1 MDPRLRI
8 HGEHHGEGGKHVP
21 SACPSAKTEREGE
34 GGGKRGEAVGKEA
47 AQGAG
52 AASWCWLRRRRGGGA
67 RSGER
72 TRGGSAERGRS
83 PKGSRGSEI
92 TVVVRSPVKRLL
104 TWASVPA
111 RPSARRA
118 TCGSKVS
125 GSTRSCRI
133 SVRPSVIRF
142 SSSESRLVPPV
153 LPDCSFRLWV
163 RARSLCTERR
173 RRRRWEEG
181 GSNRWKK
188 KKNRAPLYCGWL
200 IRSLASSEESGID
213 KVTWYRG
220 FFLLFLSRSSRLLV
234 SRAYSRGVR
243 FGISDRCQ
251 WSTPVNKRAPFD
263 AHVFEIEDQKW
274 GYHVLS
280 GRNYVSTPSESGNY
294 PGSSV
299 FFDVYAKTV
308 SFRVSSWKSVG
319 ERGRKIRSR

>member
-21 SACPSAKTEREGE
+21 STCPSAKTERER
-34 GGGKRGEAVGKEA
+34 GGKRGEAVGKEA

-163 RARSLCTERR
+163 RARSLCTEGGGGGGKKVDRIGERR
-173 RRRRWEEG
+173 RRIEPR
-181 GSNRWKK
+181 
-188 KKNRAPLYCGWL
+188 YCGWL

-220 FFLLFLSRSSRLLV
+220 FSLFLSRSSRLLV

>member
-21 SACPSAKTEREGE
+21 SACPSAKTERER
-34 GGGKRGEAVGKEA
+34 GGKRGEAVGKEA

-163 RARSLCTERR
+163 RARSLCTEGGGGGGKKVDRIGERR
-173 RRRRWEEG
+173 RRIEPR
-181 GSNRWKK
+181 
-188 KKNRAPLYCGWL
+188 YCGWL

-220 FFLLFLSRSSRLLV
+220 FSLFLSRSSRLLV

>member
-21 SACPSAKTEREGE
+21 SACPSAKTERER
-34 GGGKRGEAVGKEA
+34 GGKRGEAVGKEA

-200 IRSLASSEESGID
+200 IRSLASSEESGLI
-213 KVTWYRG
+213 KWRG
-220 FFLLFLSRSSRLLV
+220 TVDFHYFFRVPRDFLWVVRTVEVFDSV
-234 SRAYSRGVR
+234 SV
-243 FGISDRCQ
+243 IVVSDRRP
-251 WSTPVNKRAPFD
+251 WTSEHLSTRTSSKSRIKSEDIMCSVDETTFQRRVNRAIILDLPCSLTCTR
-263 AHVFEIEDQKW
+263 KP
-274 GYHVLS
+274 YLS
-280 GRNYVSTPSESGNY
+280 
-294 PGSSV
+294 
-299 FFDVYAKTV
+299 VY
-308 SFRVSSWKSVG
+308 RVENQLEREG
-319 ERGRKIRSR
+319 EK